1 MFQLYHVYKVFLCFN
16 CVRVKKFKV
25 HKWKYKLNRMTTH
38 KLLIFHLKT
47 MHLPAKKWAPYYT
60 LNNSLLS
67 ISATI
72 IYKPDMTW

>member
-1 MFQLYHVYKVFLCFN
+1 
-16 CVRVKKFKV
+16 
-25 HKWKYKLNRMTTH
+25 MTAY

-67 ISATI
+67 LSAI